1 MRIKEI
7 ISVCLLFLI
16 ISHGV
21 IQFAFFKIFQ
31 AKYRAEIVEIML
43 CDLSETELI
52 SFKFKKRDLNSGT
65 VKIQWIEDDEFR
77 YKSIMYDVVKI
88 VTSEDF
94 VYLYCIQ
101 DENESRLY
109 SHFDKYF
116 KKLIDEDSEKE
127 EDLESICN
135 SFNHFYSKPNEIYY
149 HSMGF
154 TEAKYFTNPSFNVLN
169 GIHPL
174 YKTPPRSKPVT
185 VLA

>member
-7 ISVCLLFLI
+7 ISVCLLILI

-43 CDLSETELI
+43 SDLSETDLI
-52 SFKFKKRDLNSGT
+52 SFKFKKSDLNSGS
-65 VKIQWIEDDEFR
+65 VEIQWIEVDELR
-77 YKSIMYDVVKI
+77 YKNIMYDVVKKENRGEFI
-88 VTSEDF
+88 F
-94 VYLYCIQ
+94 LYCIQ
-101 DENESRLY
+101 DENESKLY
-109 SHFDKYF
+109 SYFDKYF

-135 SFNHFYSKPNEIYY
+135 SFNLFYSKPLDINYN
-149 HSMGF
+149 SSGF
-154 TEAKYFTNPSFNVLN
+154 TEEDYFSNLFFNVLD

-174 YKTPPRSKPVT
+174 ITPPPRS
-185 VLA
+185 